1 MPVASYST
9 VTDSGGRFAMKDLEP
24 GRYRLSA
31 NRTGFVN
38 GEYGSRGPMRPGTV
52 IALARGQA
60 LTDLK
65 FGLTPQAVITG
76 RVVDE
81 DNEPVANAQVMAMR
95 YRYLATG
102 KQLTPMGSGSTNDLG
117 EYRMFGVAP
126 GRYFLSAMVRS
137 GMTMNEQTVDRS
149 ATPRPDEG
157 YSPTYYPDATDPASA
172 VAVDIAAGSQT
183 GGMDFRLSKI
193 RTVRLRGRITNT
205 TSATRQ
211 PVMLMLALR
220 DPATRFMVMNQ
231 TRQLVNPQGAF
242 EIRGV
247 APGSYWVTA
256 AANAE
261 ISARVAVDVGSSD
274 VENLSL
280 TIGPGMEVTGHLRVE
295 GDKSAN
301 LTAVRVALMNSGSG
315 VQPASLDEQ
324 GAFTLRNV
332 NQDRY
337 MLNVAGLPEGF
348 YVKSV
353 SLGPEAQ
360 DFRSA
365 AGIDL
370 TKGATAPLEI
380 LIGANAG
387 QVSGAVLDE
396 KSQPAAGAMV
406 VLVPQERD
414 RREVFQL
421 YKTAATDQYGR
432 FTIRSV
438 EPGEYKVFAWEDIE
452 VGAYMDPDFIKPVES
467 RGEPVSIKEN
477 SREDLKLKVI
487 PTV

>member
-1 MPVASYST
+1 
-9 VTDSGGRFAMKDLEP
+9 
-24 GRYRLSA
+24 
-31 NRTGFVN
+31 
-38 GEYGSRGPMRPGTV
+38 
-52 IALARGQA
+52 
-60 LTDLK
+60 
-65 FGLTPQAVITG
+65 
-76 RVVDE
+76 
-81 DNEPVANAQVMAMR
+81 
-95 YRYLATG
+95 
-102 KQLTPMGSGSTNDLG
+102 
-117 EYRMFGVAP
+117 
-126 GRYFLSAMVRS
+126 
-137 GMTMNEQTVDRS
+137 
-149 ATPRPDEG
+149 
-157 YSPTYYPDATDPASA
+157 
-172 VAVDIAAGSQT
+172 
-183 GGMDFRLSKI
+183 
-193 RTVRLRGRITNT
+193 
-205 TSATRQ
+205 
-211 PVMLMLALR
+211 
-220 DPATRFMVMNQ
+220 
-231 TRQLVNPQGAF
+231 
-242 EIRGV
+242 
-247 APGSYWVTA
+247 
-256 AANAE
+256 
-261 ISARVAVDVGSSD
+261 

-301 LTAVRVALMNSGSG
+301 LTAVRVALMNLGSG

-360 DFRSA
+360 DFRGA

-421 YKTAATDQYGR
+421 YKTATTDQYGR